1 MTTSTETKN
10 VVLKKRVY
18 AMTMDLFIV
27 TTTNYFFMA
36 AFTNFIRTVFFHFPF
51 KAQIFL
57 IHKFSMMT
65 SVAMLSLMFAYFSL
79 FYFVTNGKTM
89 GKTMFGLQVVNAD
102 KSELTLAQSMKRSF
116 AYFVCAMLGS
126 FLFALSFIRKD
137 QKSLADLMSGSSVM
151 PESKDVSAKEEMPG
165 TEFQLTLLKT
175 EEMADASTEEEP
187 EYFEQ
192 NKAA

>member
-1 MTTSTETKN
+1 MFTKDEL
-10 VVLKKRVY
+10 LKKRVY

-27 TTTNYFFMA
+27 TATNYFLMA
-36 AFTNFIRTVFFHFPF
+36 AFTNFVRTVFFHFTL

-65 SVAMLSLMFAYFSL
+65 SVAMMSLMFAYFSL
-79 FYFVTNGKTM
+79 FYFVTNGRTM
-89 GKTMFGLQVVNAD
+89 GKTMFGLKVVNTD
-102 KSELTLAQSMKRSF
+102 HSELTLPQSMKRAF
-116 AYFVCAMLGS
+116 AYFLCTMMGS

-137 QKSLADLMSGSSVM
+137 QKSLADLFSSSSVALETHA
-151 PESKDVSAKEEMPG
+151 PAEEKTG
-165 TEFQLTLLKT
+165 TEFQLTLIHT
-175 EEMADASTEEEP
+175 EAISEEEP